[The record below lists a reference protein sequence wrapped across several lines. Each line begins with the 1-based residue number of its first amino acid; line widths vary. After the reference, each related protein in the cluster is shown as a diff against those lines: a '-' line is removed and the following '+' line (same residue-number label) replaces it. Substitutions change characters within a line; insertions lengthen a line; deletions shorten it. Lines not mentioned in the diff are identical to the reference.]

1 MIGKKILR
9 KIRLLFKAVFLRIS
23 PLSIKRLIKSAFYHL
38 KYRAI
43 SDKNKIIWIEVNK
56 IEKAIANERE
66 DIWTFSRIMDGD
78 WDVKTRE
85 VISKKVL
92 GIEQHFSGG
101 IPWKE
106 TILFKNYEER
116 FKTELLILRC
126 KSIEELEKKYE
137 TEISSLFEK
146 IKKEGFLIP
155 TKNNPSIDVIYVYID
170 RNGNF
175 LFGGN
180 GNHRLAFARILGIN
194 KIPVKIRARHKE
206 WQEIREEIYKMDKKN
221 IQEVQRKYKDFIE
234 HPDLL
239 DILS

>member
-1 MIGKKILR
+1 MLKKTIR
-9 KIRLLFKAVFLRIS
+9 KIKLLAKAISLRMSLLSIIRLVKSAVFH
-23 PLSIKRLIKSAFYHL
+23 F

-43 SDKNKIIWIEVNK
+43 ADKNKIIWIEVDK

-66 DIWTFSRIMDGD
+66 DIWTFARIMDGD
-78 WDVKTRE
+78 WDLNTRH

-126 KSIEELEKKYE
+126 KNIEELKKKYE

-155 TKNNPSIDVIYVYID
+155 TKNNPTIDVIYVYID
-170 RNGNF
+170 RNGKF

-206 WQEIREEIYKMDKKN
+206 WQEIREDIYILAKKD
-221 IQEVQRKYKDFIE
+221 IQEVQRKYKNFIE
-234 HPDLL
+234 HPDLK
-239 DILS
+239 DIIM

>member
-9 KIRLLFKAVFLRIS
+9 KIRLLLKAVFLRIS
-23 PLSIKRLIKSAFYHL
+23 PLSIKRFIKSAFYHL
-38 KYRAI
+38 KYRAVA
-43 SDKNKIIWIEVNK
+43 DKNKIIWIEVNK

-66 DIWTFSRIMDGD
+66 DIWTFAKIMDGD
-78 WDVKTRE
+78 WDLNTRE

-206 WQEIREEIYKMDKKN
+206 WQEIREEIYKMNKKN
-221 IQEVQRKYKDFIE
+221 IQEVQRKYKHFIE
-234 HPDLL
+234 HPDLS